1 MTSPK
6 NAKMNNS
13 DSGQNSTQFSKNLGS
28 LYKFYFSKEYD
39 YLFSDFYQFNFE
51 SQSPTMLVL
60 MNLALMALVYPF
72 VLINLSVQSDVSSAI
87 GSTAIVLAFITL
99 VFSWLLYFSRL
110 YYNPTVL
117 ASLADDS
124 SSQEEERRRGRT
136 QFLNW
141 LTKHRFDFQ
150 AVTIL
155 SLTLLLG
162 LGLIQGVYSGH
173 SSKSETDGR
182 MHRNIYAQI
191 NALPA
196 SSTVWLLLV
205 SIIYVNVTRESRLWV
220 VLPTILVVI
229 ISMVISAAR
238 LNSNEPGGI
247 IICYALYGVL
257 GIVDHLKL
265 LLRAFL
271 LNRKLKDA
279 LAENERMAE
288 QTHANEMR
296 HMIAN
301 VAHDLKTPLSSFM
314 AGMELINEDLGNLG
328 RELDDSSTSGKAFA
342 ETKANL
348 VDILG
353 SLKGTVKNIMN
364 TNSFMLMT
372 INRCLDYTKASSGLK
387 LIPKYESIHLSETL
401 YLPMECM
408 TNIQN
413 KVAIKLSPIE
423 KEICS
428 FVITDKQWLQENV
441 LCLLSN
447 AVKYSNGGEVT
458 ITVSHRQE
466 GSLPR
471 YREEKK
477 ELPLDGSEETTKG
490 IEHAKRILKAIESTE
505 SMNHGGTMTDLE
517 TGNISTSESQPPAP
531 ETCKVSGTMSYLL
544 VEIEDKGIGLSDEAM
559 QSLFSPFKQSQRL
572 AGGTGLGLFSLAKRL
587 DALNGRYG
595 VRKRKDGGQGSLFWF
610 ALPYRP
616 DFELEKMRRV
626 EEAQE
631 RERWAHDHE
640 LHRIMTLPMQPN
652 PAAAILSLS
661 SSTLDLKSP
670 MSSSSDAAII
680 KPEPEGDPIPRA
692 ATSSNV
698 ASIVAPCGNKP
709 APLRILITDDS
720 PSIVKMTTKLLERL
734 GHVVSSAENG
744 MVSLNMVKSSIDEEQ
759 CVTGYDVVL
768 MDLQMPVMDGLEAT
782 RRIREQEKMLNE
794 LRSDNKALHQ
804 LIIGVSA
811 NSDHETMQEALKAGV
826 DTFISKPFTADT
838 FNKAIKNYLGNR
850 V

>member
-1 MTSPK
+1 
-6 NAKMNNS
+6 
-13 DSGQNSTQFSKNLGS
+13 
-28 LYKFYFSKEYD
+28 
-39 YLFSDFYQFNFE
+39 
-51 SQSPTMLVL
+51 

-72 VLINLSVQSDVSSAI
+72 VVINLSVQSDASSAI

-110 YYNPTVL
+110 FYNPTVL

-124 SSQEEERRRGRT
+124 SSQEEERRKGRT
-136 QFLNW
+136 RFLNW
-141 LTKHRFDFQ
+141 LTKHRFNFQ

-173 SSKSETDGR
+173 TFKSESSGR
-182 MHRNIYAQI
+182 MYRNIYAQI

-196 SSTVWLLLV
+196 SSSVWLLLV

-220 VLPTILVVI
+220 VFPTILLVI
-229 ISMVISAAR
+229 ISMVISSVR
-238 LNSNEPGGI
+238 LNSSEPGGI
-247 IICYALYGVL
+247 IICYALYGIIGV
-257 GIVDHLKL
+257 IDHLKL

-271 LNRKLKDA
+271 LNRKLKDT

-314 AGMELINEDLGNLG
+314 AGMELIAEDL
-328 RELDDSSTSGKAFA
+328 TSFEGTVEASICHKRTIA
-342 ETKANL
+342 ETKTAL
-348 VDILG
+348 VSLLA

-372 INRCLDYTKASSGLK
+372 INRCLDYTKASSGMK
-387 LIPKYESIHLSETL
+387 LIPKYESINLSETL

-413 KVAIKLSPIE
+413 KVAIKLSPIG

-428 FVITDKQWLQENV
+428 YIITDKQWLQENA

-458 ITVSHRQE
+458 VTVSHRQE

-505 SMNHGGTMTDLE
+505 SMTKELE
-517 TGNISTSESQPPAP
+517 TNADIETNNAATTDSRPPAP
-531 ETCKVSGTMSYLL
+531 EMCKISGIVSYLL
-544 VEIEDKGIGLSDEAM
+544 FEIEDKGIGLSDDAM
-559 QSLFSPFKQSQRL
+559 HGLFSPFKQSQRL

-595 VRKRKDGGQGSLFWF
+595 VRKRQDGGQGSLFWF

-616 DFELEKMRRV
+616 DFELEKMKQTEEMEERV
-626 EEAQE
+626 RQVELARLIKSDEAG
-631 RERWAHDHE
+631 DFPD
-640 LHRIMTLPMQPN
+640 IITNIPN
-652 PAAAILSLS
+652 PIAQHPIKTAETDQS
-661 SSTLDLKSP
+661 KSP
-670 MSSSSDAAII
+670 SGS
-680 KPEPEGDPIPRA
+680 
-692 ATSSNV
+692 V
-698 ASIVAPCGNKP
+698 GNKGN
-709 APLRILITDDS
+709 PLRILITDDS

-759 CVTGYDVVL
+759 CVTEYDVVL

-782 RRIREQEKMLNE
+782 RRIREHERILNE
-794 LRSDNKALHQ
+794 QRLDNKALHQ

-838 FNKAIKNYLGNR
+838 FNKAIKNYLGSGPKKPD
-850 V
+850 VSIC